1 MPAFVPPATTLLEA
15 AATELEREILPA
27 LAGAP
32 RYRARIVLNVLRTVA
47 RELRLGPDADAA
59 ERERLCSLLGADGA
73 LDLPSMRAS
82 LAARIERGELA
93 LDDAALLAHLE
104 ASLREALAINHP
116 GWDHDD

>member
-1 MPAFVPPATTLLEA
+1 
-15 AATELEREILPA
+15 
-27 LAGAP
+27 
-32 RYRARIVLNVLRTVA
+32 
-47 RELRLGPDADAA
+47 
-59 ERERLCSLLGADGA
+59 
-73 LDLPSMRAS
+73 MRAS